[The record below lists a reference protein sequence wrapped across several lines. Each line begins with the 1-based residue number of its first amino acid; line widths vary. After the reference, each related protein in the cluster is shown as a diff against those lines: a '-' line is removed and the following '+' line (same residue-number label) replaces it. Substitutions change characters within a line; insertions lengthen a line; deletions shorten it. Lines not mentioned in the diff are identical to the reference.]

1 MSVPTSGDVMAILLS
16 DTTSSAK
23 ANAVASPMPVPPP
36 VTTTFL
42 PVTNSL
48 GLVRE
53 MNGNGL
59 ECQVL
64 VEETRI
70 KVLKGFKRQEKL

>member
-1 MSVPTSGDVMAILLS
+1 
-16 DTTSSAK
+16 
-23 ANAVASPMPVPPP
+23 
-36 VTTTFL
+36 
-42 PVTNSL
+42 
-48 GLVRE
+48 